1 VSAAESKV
9 LPNAGAR
16 VQNTNAGIIP
26 IGAEGVF
33 VELKV
38 TGRNNVKTLV
48 AYRLFQNKH
57 STLQANRA
65 GV

>member
-1 VSAAESKV
+1 V
-9 LPNAGAR
+9 LPNAGAG
-16 VQNTNAGIIP
+16 VQNTNTGIIP

-38 TGRNNVKTLV
+38 TGRNKVKMLV
-48 AYRLFQNKH
+48 AYRLIKNKH
-57 STLQANRA
+57 STLQARRA